1 MWPFTILG
9 EGTKAMSAD
18 ENHLVPVIKEAENYD
33 KLEKALADIRR
44 DVYLHLIQKLKIDFL
59 LFILIFLAVVSSPL
73 ILTFNLVI
81 IVFFKLNF
89 WLGVYNRLRV
99 FILDNF

>member
-1 MWPFTILG
+1 
-9 EGTKAMSAD
+9 MSAD
-18 ENHLVPVIKEAENYD
+18 ENHLVPVVKEAENYD

>member
-1 MWPFTILG
+1 MTFTILD

-18 ENHLVPVIKEAENYD
+18 ENHLVPVVKEAENYD

-89 WLGVYNRLRV
+89 WLGVYNKLRV

>member
-1 MWPFTILG
+1 
-9 EGTKAMSAD
+9 MSAD
-18 ENHLVPVIKEAENYD
+18 ENHLVPVVKEAENYD

-89 WLGVYNRLRV
+89 WLGVYNKLRV

>member
-1 MWPFTILG
+1 MYCATDRTNIGKRLHVINVTFTIRD

-44 DVYLHLIQKLKIDFL
+44 DVYLHLIQMLKIDFYF
-59 LFILIFLAVVSSPL
+59 LF
-73 ILTFNLVI
+73 
-81 IVFFKLNF
+81 
-89 WLGVYNRLRV
+89 
-99 FILDNF
+99 

>member
-1 MWPFTILG
+1 MFCIFLACYDIVHMYCATDRTNIGKRLHVINVTFTIPD

-44 DVYLHLIQKLKIDFL
+44 DVYLHLI
-59 LFILIFLAVVSSPL
+59 
-73 ILTFNLVI
+73 
-81 IVFFKLNF
+81 
-89 WLGVYNRLRV
+89 
-99 FILDNF
+99 